1 MANLE
6 KQLASG
12 IMNQLLPYKSE
23 PSIEHAWELKRMKSL
38 DKWKMAKP
46 SAREMAESGFYCP
59 KPDQY
64 PDTVR
69 CFSCFI
75 ELDGWEP
82 TDKPWE
88 EHQKRA
94 LSLNPPC
101 KFIEIGKKESDL
113 TVDDFLE
120 IQKSVMIRIVKNRC
134 QKNLDEALSLH
145 KKKKA
150 ALKKDL
156 KKIGIA

>member
-1 MANLE
+1 MTNVE
-6 KQLASG
+6 KQLVNQ
-12 IMNQLLPYKSE
+12 IMNQLQPYESE
-23 PSIEHAWELKRMKSL
+23 PTVGHVWEMKRMSSL
-38 DKWKMAKP
+38 DGWKMAKP
-46 SAREMAESGFYCP
+46 SAKEMAESGFYCP
-59 KPDQY
+59 RPDKY

-88 EHQKRA
+88 EHKKRA

-101 KFIEIGKKESDL
+101 KFIQIGKKESDL

-120 IQKSVMIRIVKNRC
+120 IQKSIMIRVIKNRC
-134 QKNLDEALSLH
+134 QTNLDAALSLH

-156 KKIGIA
+156 QKIGIA